1 MTPELSG
8 REPGCIGDLFREMF
22 FATVTM
28 VVLLGS
34 IDPACAHPHVRV
46 DAIAELML
54 DNSHRLKAIRI
65 YWAFDEVYSAIA
77 LEELHV
83 EGDEEVAPDKLVLL
97 AAEILKKTEK
107 YRTLPT
113 SRSTEHSWHSSR
125 RKKRQLTT

>member
-1 MTPELSG
+1 
-8 REPGCIGDLFREMF
+8 MF

-46 DAIAELML
+46 DAIAELIL
-54 DNSHRLKAIRI
+54 DDSHRLKAVRV
-65 YWAFDEVYSAIA
+65 YWAFDEVYTAIA

-83 EGDEEVAPDKLVLL
+83 EGDEEVQPDKLALL
-97 AAEILKKTEK
+97 SAGILK
-107 YRTLPT
+107 RQRNIGTLPT
-113 SRSTEHSWHSSR
+113 SRSTEHSWHSR